1 MLAAIGSGRRGKG
14 RVEGRIRM
22 TDGPMVPGT
31 GGPHRPRRRTVLGA
45 VATAAASL
53 AAPAVARGAG
63 FPERTVRLINPWS
76 AGSSSDV
83 QMRSLADIAQR
94 PLGQPVIVENKPG
107 AAGTLHIMPLARET
121 RPDGYTLGQMHPAAI
136 RRPFLSHAAQWDLA
150 TDFTYVIGLCGWVV
164 GVAVRADAP
173 WQSWADLVAAAKAE
187 PGRITYATS
196 GIATTPHIL
205 VEDFTARL
213 GVQFTHVPFRGT
225 SEGVTA
231 VLGGTVACM
240 IDASAWAPHVAE
252 GRMRALCVLTPQRF
266 PRFPDVPTMRDLGHD
281 VVARTAYGLV
291 GPRGIDPGAVRVLHD
306 AFKAALLDPA
316 NERVRA
322 QFDMP
327 AVYRDPDAYRED
339 VLRQAEY
346 EKAVVQRLGLRID

>member
-1 MLAAIGSGRRGKG
+1 MTEGK
-14 RVEGRIRM
+14 I
-22 TDGPMVPGT
+22 VPDT
-31 GGPHRPRRRTVLGA
+31 GGPPLARRRAVLGIA
-45 VATAAASL
+45 AGAASL

-63 FPERTVRLINPWS
+63 FPERPIRLINPWS

-94 PLGQPVIVENKPG
+94 SLGQPVIVENKPG
-107 AAGTLHIMPLARET
+107 AAGTLHIAPLIRET
-121 RPDGYTLGQMHPAAI
+121 RPDGYTLGQMHPAVI
-136 RRPFLSHAAQWDLA
+136 RRPFLTRSAQWDLA
-150 TDFTYVIGLCGWVV
+150 SDFTYVIGLCGWVV

-196 GIATTPHIL
+196 GIATTPYLL

-231 VLGGTVACM
+231 VLGGQVSCM

-266 PRFPDVPTMRDLGHD
+266 PRFPDVPTMRDLGYD

-291 GPRGIDPGAVRVLHD
+291 GPRGIDPGVVHVLHD

-327 AVYRDPDAYRED
+327 AVYHDPEGYREE
-339 VLRQAEY
+339 VLRQVEY
-346 EKAVVQRLGLRID
+346 EKTVVQRLALRID